1 MALREIL
8 AKFDL
13 QVGGLNQLAGAHGA
27 IGGLVGKLQ
36 GVATVLAGSALVAG
50 LSNFV
55 KDIVK
60 TGDEIA
66 TTADRLGLSTS
77 ALQEW
82 RYMATAA
89 DVTNE
94 ELSNA
99 FKFLTKNM
107 YDASQGSG
115 EAVKSFKAL
124 GIDVKGT
131 DGTLRSSE
139 AVMGDVLTALGN
151 MSNETE
157 RSALALKIFGKGGLA
172 LNPLLKMTED
182 QVKALKDEFI
192 KLGGGMSDA
201 AVIAAG
207 EADQSFNRFDFAML
221 GLKGRIAL
229 DILPAVTRFVS
240 GLSEVI
246 AQVSKATANTNI
258 FKSGLIAA
266 GVAAAGFLISLLAPI
281 APAIAG
287 FLLLWLV
294 IDDII
299 TTIEGGDSVIQGL
312 IDSLFGIGS
321 THDAI
326 WRVKDVLHKI
336 GEGDYAGAVN
346 SLADGLEH
354 LGANIMGLNKD
365 LAVAGDTVT
374 DTSGRINIASNDVE
388 GWNEA
393 IRDSRSPIQAF
404 GDWIVNDVIGSFEA
418 FGWAV
423 GQAISWIGD
432 LASTIGGFVA
442 DTASTIWG
450 WASDVVSAVYH
461 GGGGIYHTV
470 DKWLGDTAQAI
481 YDAIADFFD
490 AAFDL
495 GASIVDGIID
505 GLSDGVEALTTTMSD
520 VVNKALETAK
530 EDLDS
535 DSPSKVFAALGRTI
549 PQGLAKG
556 ISDDGSL
563 VSMAAGNVVNRSIS
577 TARAVTM
584 NQTNQITVNGA
595 GNPYLAA
602 RLMGNASRQA
612 ASSAFDDAYQALI
625 PEVA

>member
-1 MALREIL
+1 
-8 AKFDL
+8 
-13 QVGGLNQLAGAHGA
+13 
-27 IGGLVGKLQ
+27 
-36 GVATVLAGSALVAG
+36 
-50 LSNFV
+50 
-55 KDIVK
+55 
-60 TGDEIA
+60 
-66 TTADRLGLSTS
+66 
-77 ALQEW
+77 
-82 RYMATAA
+82 
-89 DVTNE
+89 
-94 ELSNA
+94 
-99 FKFLTKNM
+99 
-107 YDASQGSG
+107 
-115 EAVKSFKAL
+115 
-124 GIDVKGT
+124 
-131 DGTLRSSE
+131 
-139 AVMGDVLTALGN
+139 MGDVLTALGN

-157 RSALALKIFGKGGLA
+157 RGALAMKVFGKGGLA
-172 LNPLLKMTED
+172 MNPLLKMSEE
-182 QVKALKDEFI
+182 QVKALKDEFV

-207 EADQSFNRFDFAML
+207 EADQSFNRFDFALL

-229 DILPAVTRFVS
+229 DILPAVTKFVS
-240 GLSEVI
+240 GLSEAI
-246 AQVSKATANTNI
+246 AQISKATAGTNI

-266 GVAAAGFLISLLAPI
+266 GIAAAGFLISLLAPI

-299 TTIEGGDSVIQGL
+299 TTIEGGESVIQGL
-312 IDSLFGIGS
+312 IDGLFGVGS

-326 WRVKDVLHKI
+326 WRVKDVLKKI

-346 SLADGLEH
+346 SLADGLERVGEELIDNH
-354 LGANIMGLNKD
+354 EVLRQLSNRDGPVQVEDIRNVESWNKALEESRTPLEVLGDAI
-365 LAVAGDTVT
+365 
-374 DTSGRINIASNDVE
+374 VE
-388 GWNEA
+388 
-393 IRDSRSPIQAF
+393 
-404 GDWIVNDVIGSFEA
+404 VGSYFEA
-418 FGWAV
+418 FGWAITEV
-423 GQAISWIGD
+423 TSPSGPLGQAQSAIF
-432 LASTIGGFVA
+432 GFVG
-442 DTASTIWG
+442 DTASAIWG
-450 WASDVVSAVYH
+450 WASEVASAAYH
-461 GGGGIYHTV
+461 GAGDIYHAV
-470 DKWLGDTAQAI
+470 DSWMGDTAEAI
-481 YDAIADFFD
+481 YDAVADFAD
-490 AAFDL
+490 AAFEL
-495 GASIVDGIID
+495 GASIVNGIID